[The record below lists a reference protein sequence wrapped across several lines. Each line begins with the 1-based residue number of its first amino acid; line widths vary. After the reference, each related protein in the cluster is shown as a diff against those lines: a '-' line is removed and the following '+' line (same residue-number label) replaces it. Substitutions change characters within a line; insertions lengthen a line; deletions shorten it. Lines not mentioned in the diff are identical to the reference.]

1 MTRSL
6 NIFLIYSLM
15 IGLLAFSY
23 GCATTEEVV
32 EEPEV
37 VEEEPEEELDD
48 EMDWM
53 EEEEEE
59 VEEAD
64 RIEELQSVNFE
75 FDKSDITN
83 QAARM
88 LAENIEALRE
98 NPDVNVR
105 IDAYT
110 DHIGGDQYN
119 VRLSVRRAESV
130 ANFYRTNGVS
140 SDRIETRGLGKH
152 PVPCSEA
159 ETAADGGPG
168 CEKNRLAESHPIN
181 PDPYAPAR

>member
-1 MTRSL
+1 
-6 NIFLIYSLM
+6 M
-15 IGLLAFSY
+15 IGLIAFNY
-23 GCATTEEVV
+23 GCGTTEEVV
-32 EEPEV
+32 EEPEEV
-37 VEEEPEEELDD
+37 IEEPEELDD

-59 VEEAD
+59 EIEEPDFVEELLS
-64 RIEELQSVNFE
+64 INFD

-83 QAARM
+83 RAARL
-88 LAENIEALRE
+88 LAQNIELLRD

-105 IDAYT
+105 IDAFT

-130 ANFYRTNGVS
+130 ANFYRTNGIS

-152 PVPCSEA
+152 PVPCTPQEA
-159 ETAADGGPG
+159 DDGTPG
-168 CEKNRLAESHPIN
+168 CEKNRLAESHPLN
-181 PDPYAPAR
+181 PDPYAPGS